1 MTTPVDPVIAA
12 IQQAVAADPDSI
24 HLRAHLVELHLRS
37 AASASAP
44 DDEHVLEARRQ
55 LGELL
60 VRAPDHPT
68 VVDLLASSGPLVDPT
83 AWRAPTDGQVPASGT
98 QRGLSA
104 AGGPGPGDG
113 DGMPLDSLEAR
124 PGQGS
129 GGDPTDWSRPDIT
142 LIDVAG
148 MHDVK
153 ERLEVAVFGPARRP
167 ELAAAFGRLGRGGLM
182 LWGPPGCGKTFLAR
196 AVAGHLGVSF
206 GSVGIEAVLDRWLG
220 SSERNLAA
228 LFRAAREDQPCV
240 LFLDEVDA
248 IGQRRSRLRSEH
260 LRTVM
265 SQLLVELDGVD
276 RDNTGVFVIAATNL
290 PWDVD
295 PALRRPGRFD
305 RTVFVPPPDATARAQ
320 ILVDRLADVPLGE
333 VDVPAIVART
343 EAFSGADMAHVGDT
357 AAELALAASI
367 ASDDVVPVDQAH
379 LREAVDQVAPS
390 IADWIASAR
399 NAATWSDDDALFAP
413 FTDWLAGWD
422 KRR

>member
-1 MTTPVDPVIAA
+1 MPRGEHRTSEDEDRAVTRPVDPVLAA
-12 IQQAVAADPDSI
+12 IQQAVAADPDSVD
-24 HLRAHLVELHLRS
+24 LRAHLVELHLRS
-37 AASASAP
+37 AAAAP
-44 DDEHVLEARRQ
+44 DGGEQLLAARRQ

-68 VVDLLASSGPLVDPT
+68 VVDLLASSQRLVDPT
-83 AWRAPTDGQVPASGT
+83 ASRPRTDVGEPAE
-98 QRGLSA
+98 
-104 AGGPGPGDG
+104 
-113 DGMPLDSLEAR
+113 GMPPQPLGASPER
-124 PGQGS
+124 GS
-129 GGDPTDWSRPDIT
+129 GGDPADWSRPDVT
-142 LIDVAG
+142 LTDVAG
-148 MHDVK
+148 MQAVK

-228 LFRAAREDQPCV
+228 LFQAARRDQPCV

-276 RDNTGVFVIAATNL
+276 RDNTGVFVIGATNL

-305 RTVFVPPPDATARAQ
+305 RSVFVPPPDATARAQ

-333 VDVPAIVART
+333 VDVPAIIART
-343 EAFSGADMAHVGDT
+343 DGFSGADIAHVGDT

-367 ASDDVVPVDQAH
+367 ASDDVVPVTQAH
-379 LREAVDQVAPS
+379 LREAVDQVNPS
-390 IADWIASAR
+390 IGDWVASAR
-399 NAATWSDDDALFAP
+399 NAATWSDDDALFGP
-413 FTDWLAGWD
+413 FTDWLVGWD